1 MHPHYQAG
9 LAVQTQTVGR
19 EADEQNGEVVYKGH
33 ARGSVEKL
41 QGELRDRAEN
51 TENNI
56 CYVTEK
62 GL

>member
-9 LAVQTQTVGR
+9 LAVQTQSVGR
-19 EADEQNGEVVYKGH
+19 EAQEQNVEVVYKGH

-41 QGELRDRAEN
+41 QGELRDRVEN

-56 CYVTEK
+56 C
-62 GL
+62 